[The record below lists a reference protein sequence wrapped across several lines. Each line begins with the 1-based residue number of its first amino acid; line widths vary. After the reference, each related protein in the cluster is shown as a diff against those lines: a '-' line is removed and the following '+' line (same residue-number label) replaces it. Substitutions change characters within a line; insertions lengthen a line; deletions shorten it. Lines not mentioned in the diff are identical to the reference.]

1 MVRDRDGGW
10 AHGWAYG
17 GWAYGTAQR
26 RRPVAACL
34 ISLLVACSGC
44 SAVSLGKPPQ
54 ASVTP
59 ATAKPGSGMSATSN
73 ALPSCPAEVLSRM
86 SEAQRVGQL
95 FLVGIVGEPVADI
108 AQAVRTYHFGSLLF
122 GGNSTASTAQIRQTS
137 RAVQALASAK
147 ATARVRFFI
156 AANQEGGQVQ
166 QLRGPGFAA
175 IPPALDQG
183 QLSTRELQ
191 RDAAAWGRELRS
203 AGVNLDLAP
212 VMDVVPPGTA
222 SQNQPVGALQR
233 EFGSSPAAVAA
244 HGTAFIRGLRQ
255 AGVAATA
262 KHFPGLG
269 RVAGNTD
276 FTSGVIDTSTGPKNP
291 YLKSFQAAIKA
302 GVPFVMVA
310 LVTYT
315 RIDPRHLAVFSSRI
329 MLGLLRKQMR
339 FRGVIVSDDLGAA
352 AAVAGIPMAA
362 RGIDFLAAG
371 GDLIT
376 SEGLAAAEVMDRAIL
391 QRAAADSAFRAAV
404 NAAVLRVLD
413 AKQAY
418 HLMPCR

>member
-1 MVRDRDGGW
+1 MSGG
-10 AHGWAYG
+10 
-17 GWAYGTAQR
+17 R
-26 RRPVAACL
+26 
-34 ISLLVACSGC
+34 S
-44 SAVSLGKPPQ
+44 PQ
-54 ASVTP
+54 ASATP
-59 ATAKPGSGMSATSN
+59 ATPASRAAPEPGSGTSATSK
-73 ALPSCPAEVLSRM
+73 APPSCPAQVLSRM
-86 SEAQRVGQL
+86 TEAQRVGQL
-95 FLVGIVGEPVADI
+95 FLVGIAGEPLAGI
-108 AQAVRTYHFGSLLF
+108 AQVVGTYHFGSLLF
-122 GGNSTASTAQIRQTS
+122 GGNNTASAAQVRRMS

-166 QLRGPGFAA
+166 QLQGPGFAA
-175 IPPALDQG
+175 IPSALDQG
-183 QLSTRELQ
+183 QLSARLLQ

-222 SQNQPVGALQR
+222 SHNQPVGALQR
-233 EFGSSPAAVAA
+233 EFGFSPAAVAA

-276 FTSGVIDTSTGPKNP
+276 FTSGVIDTTTGPKSS

-302 GVPFVMVA
+302 GVPFVMIA
-310 LVTYT
+310 LATYT
-315 RIDPRHLAVFSSRI
+315 RIDPRHLAAFSSRI
-329 MLGLLRKQMR
+329 MQGLLRKQMH
-339 FRGVIVSDDLGAA
+339 FRGVVVSDDLGAA
-352 AAVAGIPMAA
+352 AAVAGILTAA
-362 RGIDFLAAG
+362 RGVDFLAAG

-391 QRAAADSAFRAAV
+391 QRAAADSAFRATV
-404 NAAVLRVLD
+404 DAAVLRVLD
-413 AKQAY
+413 AKEAY
-418 HLMPCR
+418 HLMPCH

>member
-1 MVRDRDGGW
+1 MSGG
-10 AHGWAYG
+10 
-17 GWAYGTAQR
+17 R
-26 RRPVAACL
+26 
-34 ISLLVACSGC
+34 S
-44 SAVSLGKPPQ
+44 PQ
-54 ASVTP
+54 ASATP
-59 ATAKPGSGMSATSN
+59 ATPASPAAPEPGSGTSATSK
-73 ALPSCPAEVLSRM
+73 APPSCPAQVLSRM
-86 SEAQRVGQL
+86 TEAQRVGQL
-95 FLVGIVGEPVADI
+95 FLVGIAGEPVADI
-108 AQAVRTYHFGSLLF
+108 AQVVGTYHFGSLLF
-122 GGNSTASTAQIRQTS
+122 GDNSTASAAQIRRMS

-166 QLRGPGFAA
+166 QLKGPGFAA
-175 IPPALDQG
+175 IPSALDQG
-183 QLSTRELQ
+183 QLSARLLQ

-233 EFGSSPAAVAA
+233 GFGFSPAAVAA

-276 FTSGVIDTSTGPKNP
+276 FTSGVIDTTTGPKNS

-302 GVPFVMVA
+302 GVPFVMIA
-310 LVTYT
+310 LATYT
-315 RIDPRHLAVFSSRI
+315 RIDPRHLAAFSSRI
-329 MLGLLRKQMR
+329 MQGLLRRQMH
-339 FRGVIVSDDLGAA
+339 FRGVVVSDDLGAA
-352 AAVAGIPMAA
+352 AAVAGKSTAA
-362 RGIDFLAAG
+362 RGVDFLAAG

-391 QRAAADSAFRAAV
+391 QRAAADSAFRATV
-404 NAAVLRVLD
+404 DAAVLRVLD

-418 HLMPCR
+418 HLMPCH

>member
-1 MVRDRDGGW
+1 MSGG
-10 AHGWAYG
+10 
-17 GWAYGTAQR
+17 R
-26 RRPVAACL
+26 
-34 ISLLVACSGC
+34 
-44 SAVSLGKPPQ
+44 PPQ
-54 ASVTP
+54 ASATQATQATP
-59 ATAKPGSGMSATSN
+59 TTPKPGSGMSATSK
-73 ALPSCPAEVLSRM
+73 APPSCPAQVLSRM
-86 SEAQRVGQL
+86 TEAQRVGQL
-95 FLVGIVGEPVADI
+95 FLVGIAGEPVADI
-108 AQAVRTYHFGSLLF
+108 AQAVGTYHFGSLLF
-122 GGNSTASTAQIRQTS
+122 GGNSTAAAAQIRQMS

-147 ATARVRFFI
+147 GTGQVRFFI

-166 QLRGPGFAA
+166 QLQGPGFAA
-175 IPPALDQG
+175 IPAALDQG
-183 QLSTRELQ
+183 RLSTRELQ

-212 VMDVVPPGTA
+212 VMDVVPPATA

-233 EFGSSPAAVAA
+233 EFGFSPAPVGA
-244 HGTAFIRGLRQ
+244 HGTAFIRGMRQ
-255 AGVAATA
+255 AGVATTA

-276 FTSGVIDTSTGPKNP
+276 FTSGVVDTTTGPKNP

-310 LVTYT
+310 LATYT
-315 RIDPRHLAVFSSRI
+315 RLDPHHLAAFSSPI
-329 MLGLLRKQMR
+329 MRGLLRKQMH

-352 AAVAGIPMAA
+352 AAVAGISTAA

-376 SEGLAAAEVMDRAIL
+376 SEGLAAAEVMDQAIL
-391 QRAAADSAFRAAV
+391 QRAAADSAFRATV
-404 NAAVLRVLD
+404 NSAVLRILA

-418 HLMPCR
+418 HLMPCH